1 MQTRLTEENLPR
13 YLEQIGLLAAQ
24 EPVEITSAGD
34 GNINWVRRV
43 QPKDG
48 RRSFV
53 VKQARPALERFPE
66 YEVTTER
73 IGFEAAY
80 YAVVREL
87 GLRVCPD
94 VIHFD
99 ETERVLVLEDLGPG
113 PRLDALL
120 EDDVPV
126 QTFHELGGF
135 LSAVHGATSAS
146 LESRFRNEAMR
157 RLHGD
162 HIFALPLRANDFPL
176 SRRLRDRAEA
186 LWQDRELVQIADR
199 AYERY
204 RGPGR
209 ALVHADV
216 QPSNVVLCAGTPRLL
231 DAEIAHVG
239 DPAFDL
245 GTLLGHVLLAATA
258 RGRPEQAAPAA
269 RAAWSAYRAGPGPS
283 LRFEDVA
290 RYAGLEMLRR
300 TIGAA
305 RVPGV
310 QRDEPALAV
319 LEAALGLVR
328 RPPASPP

>member
-1 MQTRLTEENLPR
+1 
-13 YLEQIGLLAAQ
+13 
-24 EPVEITSAGD
+24 VE
-34 GNINWVRRV
+34 
-43 QPKDG
+43 
-48 RRSFV
+48 
-53 VKQARPALERFPE
+53 
-66 YEVTTER
+66 
-73 IGFEAAY
+73 
-80 YAVVREL
+80 
-87 GLRVCPD
+87 
-94 VIHFD
+94 
-99 ETERVLVLEDLGPG
+99 
-113 PRLDALL
+113 RLDQRLARGSDGAGAGTALAR
-120 EDDVPV
+120 
-126 QTFHELGGF
+126 F
-135 LSAVHGATSAS
+135 LAAVHGATADDPD
-146 LESRFRNEAMR
+146 LAARFDNDAMR

-162 HIFALPLRANDFPL
+162 HIFDLPFAENDFPL
-176 SRRLRDRAEA
+176 EP
-186 LWQDRELVQIADR
+186 EVADR
-199 AYERY
+199 AASLKTPEFRSLAADAYRRY
-204 RGPGR
+204 LEPRGV
-209 ALVHADV
+209 LVHGDV
-216 QPSNVVLCAGTPRLL
+216 QAGNILLPPAGPKLL

-310 QRDEPALAV
+310 QQDEPALAV